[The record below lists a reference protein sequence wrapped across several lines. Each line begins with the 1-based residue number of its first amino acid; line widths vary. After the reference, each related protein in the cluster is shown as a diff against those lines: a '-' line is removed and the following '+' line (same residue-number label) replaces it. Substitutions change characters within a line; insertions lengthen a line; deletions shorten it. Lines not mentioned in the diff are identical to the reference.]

1 MAASIRG
8 RAPLLS
14 LLLGVGAAMTAA
26 APGADNWYPAD
37 ITPPPGTHYPCA
49 LTALPP
55 GLPGIPAAEREL
67 INHVYSM
74 VLKAVQAKLVLLAA
88 LEKGQRGLEPQ
99 LAAYLRTTDEALRKI
114 QGEPVPAGLEPFK
127 ANVTQAIELQ
137 RAFFRK
143 AVPARGQGTS
153 YQDLFRYPEA
163 RQSSRLLLGA
173 WSKMAQRYHG
183 AWTPETKDSIY
194 HHLCALDFF

>member
-1 MAASIRG
+1 MGASIRG
-8 RAPLLS
+8 RALLPALLLS
-14 LLLGVGAAMTAA
+14 LGIPVTAA
-26 APGADNWYPAD
+26 APGAGNWYPAD

-55 GLPGIPAAEREL
+55 GLPGIPAPERQL

-74 VLKAVQAKLVLLAA
+74 VLKSTQAKLVLLAA
-88 LEKGQRGLEPQ
+88 MEKGQSGLEPR
-99 LAAYLRTTDEALRKI
+99 LADYLRTTDEALRKI

-127 ANVTQAIELQ
+127 GNVTNAIELQ

-143 AVPARGQGTS
+143 AVAARSQGTS

-163 RQSSRLLLGA
+163 RQASRLLLGA
-173 WSKMAQRYHG
+173 WSKMAQRYQG
-183 AWTPETKDSIY
+183 AWSPETKDSIY

>member
-74 VLKAVQAKLVLLAA
+74 VLKAVQAK
-88 LEKGQRGLEPQ
+88 
-99 LAAYLRTTDEALRKI
+99 
-114 QGEPVPAGLEPFK
+114 
-127 ANVTQAIELQ
+127 
-137 RAFFRK
+137 
-143 AVPARGQGTS
+143 
-153 YQDLFRYPEA
+153 
-163 RQSSRLLLGA
+163 
-173 WSKMAQRYHG
+173 
-183 AWTPETKDSIY
+183 
-194 HHLCALDFF
+194 

>member
-1 MAASIRG
+1 MAASIHG
-8 RAPLLS
+8 RALPAV
-14 LLLGVGAAMTAA
+14 LLLGLWTATIAA
-26 APGADNWYPAD
+26 APGAGNWYPVD

-55 GLPGIPAAEREL
+55 DLPGIPAAERQL

-74 VLKAVQAKLVLLAA
+74 VLKATQAKLVLLAA

-99 LAAYLRTTDEALRKI
+99 LAGYLRATDEALGKI
-114 QGEPVPAGLEPFK
+114 QGEPTPAGLEPFK
-127 ANVTQAIELQ
+127 GNVTNAIELQ

-143 AVPARGQGTS
+143 AVPARGQGTP

-163 RQSSRLLLGA
+163 RQASRLLLGA
-173 WSKMAQRYHG
+173 WSKMNQRYHG
-183 AWTPETKDSIY
+183 AWTPATKDSIY